1 LTNWTELNST
11 EDESSSSKNPRPA
24 EDLDPGLDPDLE
36 AAPDLDLVAAQDLV
50 TEAVT
55 KVAPNQG
62 AEADLLHRKTAPEAV
77 QGQDL
82 ATGTRMMTERMEIAI
97 QDLAQEIVEDLEAD
111 PDPEVQ

>member
-1 LTNWTELNST
+1 MTNWTELNST

-24 EDLDPGLDPDLE
+24 EDLDSGLDPGLE

-62 AEADLLHRKTAPEAV
+62 AEADLLQRKTAPEAV
-77 QGQDL
+77 QGMNFFNMLNQGL
-82 ATGTRMMTERMEIAI
+82 LKIS
-97 QDLAQEIVEDLEAD
+97 
-111 PDPEVQ
+111 

>member
-1 LTNWTELNST
+1 MGELNST
-11 EDESSSSKNPRPA
+11 EDESSSSKNPRPV
-24 EDLDPGLDPDLE
+24 EDLDLDPGLE

-62 AEADLLHRKTAPEAV
+62 AEADHLHRKTAPGAV

-97 QDLAQEIVEDLEAD
+97 QDLAQEIAEDLEAD
-111 PDPEVQ
+111 PDLEV